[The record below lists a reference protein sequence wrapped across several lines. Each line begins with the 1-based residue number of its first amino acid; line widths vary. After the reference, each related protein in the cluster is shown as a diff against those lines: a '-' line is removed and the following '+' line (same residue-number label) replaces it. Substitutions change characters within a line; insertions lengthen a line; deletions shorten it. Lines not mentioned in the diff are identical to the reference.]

1 MKRRFWTTAR
11 TLVKTLFLPGTEG
24 HTYTAFIRIE
34 KDDDFITWTQLVKC
48 LHYLGPGCAWQP
60 PGPVETVSE
69 EEPLPGG
76 GGPSLPVLVSDP
88 ILSWEMED

>member
-1 MKRRFWTTAR
+1 MALGPRHSSLTYA
-11 TLVKTLFLPGTEG
+11 LVGPPPPPP
-24 HTYTAFIRIE
+24 
-34 KDDDFITWTQLVKC
+34 VPPN
-48 LHYLGPGCAWQP
+48 LGPGCAWQP

-88 ILSWEMED
+88 ILSWEMEDSWD